1 MKPFTMPRTKFVA
14 ITLSSLLTTGPA
26 NGNIV
31 ALGVVTHAEHAHL
44 GLAAAS
50 VGSTIYDGDNVSTD
64 LGGTLVVSA
73 RAVTLELA
81 PKSSLT
87 LRRRFPLAEDIAAEL
102 TAGRLLISAAQNASV
117 AVIANDASIRPAANA
132 PAIAYVQLINK
143 KELRILVRR
152 GAVEFTYQ
160 GESAVIP
167 EGKTYRVLLDPSDK
181 ELVSSSDSRQSK
193 TAPAKHRP
201 KFLLLAIAL
210 SLAITLPLLIHAFE
224 SPDKPGA

>member
-1 MKPFTMPRTKFVA
+1 MKPFTMAGSKFVA
-14 ITLSSLLTTGPA
+14 ISVACLLTTSPA
-26 NGNIV
+26 NANVV

-44 GLAAAS
+44 GQAEAS
-50 VGSTIYDGDNVSTD
+50 VGTTIYDGDNVSTD

-87 LRRRFPLAEDIAAEL
+87 LQRRFPLAGDVAAEL
-102 TAGRLLISAAQNASV
+102 TAGRLVFSAAQNASV

-132 PAIAYVQLINK
+132 PAVAYVQLINK
-143 KELRILVRR
+143 RELRILVRR

-167 EGKTYRVLLDPSDK
+167 EGKAYRVLLDPSDK
-181 ELVSSSDSRQSK
+181 ELVSSSDSRDSK
-193 TAPAKHRP
+193 TAPVKHRP
-201 KFLLLAIAL
+201 KFLFLAIAL

-224 SPDKPGA
+224 SPDHP